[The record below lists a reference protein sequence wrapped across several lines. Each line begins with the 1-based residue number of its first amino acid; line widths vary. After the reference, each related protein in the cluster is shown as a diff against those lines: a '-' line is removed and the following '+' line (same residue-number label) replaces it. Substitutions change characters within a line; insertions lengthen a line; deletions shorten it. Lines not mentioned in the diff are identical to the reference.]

1 MWGARATL
9 PREEQ
14 VGERAARLM
23 TATVTGHV
31 LTSLKCEICVPTEP
45 MVGREDSHANIPSSR
60 GWRAE
65 QPHQRGKL
73 CLTGHRCPV
82 KDEQPLTTKGISMEE
97 LRGLAGLIPL
107 LDTALRSRPAS
118 PGTLAQQLGE
128 SEASVRE
135 SLRRLERLGFV
146 SITNDVITY
155 RRPEAAAAGLTERV
169 LSDVQLH
176 VGTALADAQGA
187 LGAVPGLVQAWA
199 EGTSAAPNLQVD
211 VAHGP
216 WAPADMWRLQ
226 FTRRVPVITDVCMPD
241 TSALFSPQSEYQASF
256 WAARAGHKV
265 DVRLLMSLADATNPD
280 GHDRVQGELESGVQ
294 IRMHPNPPSFF
305 WITDH
310 DTVGLPLTWGEAW
323 PTSVVAIQSPTLAA
337 VLTWVYDRVWAE
349 AISIESLMQM
359 AAGGDSQPWDGM
371 LRLMN
376 QGMTMDAASAALG
389 IAPRTGRRR
398 VADAMAQFGVTS
410 HFSLGAAWQ
419 AAQLQGP
426 QA

>member
-1 MWGARATL
+1 
-9 PREEQ
+9 
-14 VGERAARLM
+14 
-23 TATVTGHV
+23 
-31 LTSLKCEICVPTEP
+31 
-45 MVGREDSHANIPSSR
+45 
-60 GWRAE
+60 
-65 QPHQRGKL
+65 
-73 CLTGHRCPV
+73 
-82 KDEQPLTTKGISMEE
+82 MEE
-97 LRGLAGLIPL
+97 LQGLPHLIPL
-107 LDTALRSRPAS
+107 LDTALRSRPDS
-118 PGTLAQQLGE
+118 PGQLAGLIGQDEQT
-128 SEASVRE
+128 VRD
-135 SLRRLERLGFV
+135 SLAHLERLGFV
-146 SITNDVITY
+146 SLTNDVITY
-155 RRPEAAAAGLTERV
+155 RRPEAAAAGLTETV
-169 LSDVQLH
+169 LTQVQQQLQF
-176 VGTALADAQGA
+176 ALENAQGA
-187 LGAVPGLVQAWA
+187 LGAVPGLVQAWT

-226 FTRRVPVITDVCMPD
+226 FTRRVPEITDVCMPD
-241 TSALFSPQSEYQASF
+241 TSALFSPQSEYQSSF

-265 DVRLLMSLADATNPD
+265 DVRLLMSLADATNPA
-280 GHDRVQGELESGVQ
+280 GFDRVQGELESGVR

-310 DTVGLPLTWGEAW
+310 DTVGLPLQWGEAW

-359 AAGGDSQPWDGM
+359 AAGEDGAPWDGM

-398 VADAMAQFGVTS
+398 VADAMAQFGVSS

-419 AAQLQGP
+419 AAQP
-426 QA
+426 PRPE